1 MNTEINISKIIAH
14 ISGFTD
20 NSKKDFFELLK
31 KSNLYNY
38 VNIVDVDLITNN
50 IVSDKNMEILYSKF
64 EYYLNSSKNNKFFLQ
79 KSKELEKKMFLYW
92 KVKMEYYINKIIN
105 NSQKKILLI
114 GYLSYFKNHKIN
126 LNLSINSKFFIK
138 VNYLE
143 HAKTIIEYN
152 LDNSRN
158 DIINGIFDLNFL
170 DINFLIKKRT
180 LLQHIYNKLNYI
192 NMNLISIVNIIE
204 LNLQIKIPNIL
215 YYSTF
220 NKYEK
225 KIPVLSEPLYLYNN
239 EWLALTNILNT
250 SHLNNINVD
259 NDNDIVK
266 GIKNNKP
273 YIVITQN
280 QLTRLSKAGYI
291 YEIIDTTN
299 FLPYPS
305 KNNVYKYLTMKP
317 IKINR
322 TIYIKNIINQIK
334 NLNISVITK

>member
-14 ISGFTD
+14 ISGFTE
-20 NSKKDFFELLK
+20 NSKKYFLELFK
-31 KSNLYNY
+31 KSSLYNNI
-38 VNIVDVDLITNN
+38 NIVDVDLITNN
-50 IVSDKNMEILYSKF
+50 IITDKNMEILYSKF
-64 EYYLNSSKNNKFFLQ
+64 EYYSNSSKNNKLFLE

-105 NSQKKILLI
+105 NSNKKILLV

-126 LNLSINSKFFIK
+126 LNLPINTKFFIK
-138 VNYLE
+138 VNHIE
-143 HAKTIIEYN
+143 HAKSIIEYN

-158 DIINGIFDLNFL
+158 DIINGLFDLNFL

-192 NMNLISIVNIIE
+192 NLNLISIINIIE
-204 LNLQIKIPNIL
+204 LNSQTEIPNIL

-220 NKYEK
+220 NKYDK
-225 KIPVLSEPLYLYNN
+225 KIPILSEPIYLYNN

-250 SHLNNINVD
+250 SHINNINVD
-259 NDNDIVK
+259 NNDIIK

-273 YIVITQN
+273 YIIITKN
-280 QLTRLSKAGYI
+280 QLTRLSKSGYI
-291 YEIIDTTN
+291 YEIIDTSN
-299 FLPYPS
+299 VLPYPS
-305 KNNVYKYLTMKP
+305 KNNIYKYLTMKS

-322 TIYIKNIINQIK
+322 TIAIKNIINQIK
-334 NLNISVITK
+334 DLNISIIVK